1 MAETN
6 RRVKKKQTLRRLA
19 DFSMV
24 LLVLALMAYSVTGQ
38 MVHEWMGVG
47 MLVLFLLHHGLNAAW
62 LRSLTK
68 GRYTPLRTLQAA
80 LVFLLFASM
89 ASQLVSGFAMARYA
103 LPFLDIPVPTSTARL
118 LHAACG
124 YWSFLLM
131 GLHLGL
137 HWSVFLGLGRRLRGG
152 QPLPPAG
159 RWCLRILVGAAAVW
173 GTTCFIR
180 QNIADYLF
188 LRTEFVF
195 FDYEKHPLW
204 VLGELAAVLAL
215 WTLAGYL
222 LQRLAVRYRKS
233 PRRKN

>member
-6 RRVKKKQTLRRLA
+6 QRVKKKQALRHLVDLA
-19 DFSMV
+19 MT

-47 MLVLFLLHHGLNAAW
+47 MFVLFLLHHGLNIAW

-68 GRYTPLRTLQAA
+68 GRYTPLRTLQTA
-80 LVFLLFASM
+80 LVFLLFVSM
-89 ASQLVSGFAMARYA
+89 VLQIVSGFAMSRYA
-103 LPFLDIPVPTSTARL
+103 LPFLNIPISTSTARL
-118 LHAACG
+118 LHLACG

-137 HWSVFLGLGRRLRGG
+137 HWSIFLGLGRKLRGG
-152 QPLPPAG
+152 RPLPATG
-159 RWCLRILVGAAAVW
+159 RWGLRILAGAAAVW
-173 GTTCFIR
+173 GTICFIQ

-195 FDYEKHPLW
+195 FDYEKFPLL
-204 VLGELAAVLAL
+204 VLGELAAILAL

-233 PRRKN
+233 PCSKN